1 MPPGHPPV
9 GQQPAGHGTASRPAA
24 ADPFV
29 DAADAGKTAMAS
41 ATPSDPERVVLA
53 GEIAIDP
60 AVPLGESSTVY
71 VIAVYAPQDRAPVL
85 VKRFEKPKFPLAFE
99 LREKDSQ
106 MGPRQADRPLYLR
119 AMISDGGDVM
129 KNRNRTTSETAFQP
143 FTKDAKLTIK

>member
-9 GQQPAGHGTASRPAA
+9 SQPPAGHGAGSRPAA
-24 ADPFV
+24 DPFA
-29 DAADAGKTAMAS
+29 DAGDAGKTAMAP
-41 ATPSDPERVVLA
+41 ATPSEPERVVLA

-60 AVPLGESSTVY
+60 AVPLGPGSTVY

-85 VKRFEKPKFPLAFE
+85 VKRFEAPKFPLAFE

-129 KNRNRTTSETAFQP
+129 KNRNRTTSETAYPP
-143 FTKDAKLTIK
+143 FTKDIRLTIK